1 MEECILS
8 KNVRFYTMAFENK
21 NSTTV
26 FDYPM
31 KNFID
36 QIDSAMKN
44 TKHFPFRE
52 TRSVN
57 GKIMRIFRPV
67 YLETSRIYVISF
79 GKLMKDKP
87 YMAVNG
93 MPKEIPDDMFTVN
106 TLAYNCYEKIALFT
120 TSRDGPDYFDAAC
133 FLSTFIPDQLD
144 YQVCLRPVLKH
155 SGLPEVRNSKFVR
168 NVIITL
174 DLGGP
179 INNIFLDKIQQ
190 ASFSDKLLITSLNA
204 MIHSA
209 KEVGLADKLK
219 IQLGVGQGKRNK
231 SLDLASTIQ
240 LLSEMNLESKCISE
254 IEVVYKNGEKEPIKN
269 AKLIQEHI
277 FLSQNFSTRRNQIS
291 QEDVIN
297 LAEKAFEAKRN
308 EYYSIRN
315 TYLEKANST
324 SLFEI
329 YIDYHDDLG

>member
-1 MEECILS
+1 
-8 KNVRFYTMAFENK
+8 
-21 NSTTV
+21 
-26 FDYPM
+26 
-31 KNFID
+31 
-36 QIDSAMKN
+36 
-44 TKHFPFRE
+44 
-52 TRSVN
+52 
-57 GKIMRIFRPV
+57 
-67 YLETSRIYVISF
+67 
-79 GKLMKDKP
+79 MKDKP

-190 ASFSDKLLITSLNA
+190 ASFSDKSLITSLNA

-219 IQLGVGQGKRNK
+219 IQLGL
-231 SLDLASTIQ
+231 SLI
-240 LLSEMNLESKCISE
+240 
-254 IEVVYKNGEKEPIKN
+254 
-269 AKLIQEHI
+269 HI
-277 FLSQNFSTRRNQIS
+277 
-291 QEDVIN
+291 
-297 LAEKAFEAKRN
+297 
-308 EYYSIRN
+308 
-315 TYLEKANST
+315 
-324 SLFEI
+324 
-329 YIDYHDDLG
+329 

>member
-1 MEECILS
+1 MS

-133 FLSTFIPDQLD
+133 FLSTFIPDQF
-144 YQVCLRPVLKH
+144 R
-155 SGLPEVRNSKFVR
+155 
-168 NVIITL
+168 
-174 DLGGP
+174 
-179 INNIFLDKIQQ
+179 
-190 ASFSDKLLITSLNA
+190 
-204 MIHSA
+204 
-209 KEVGLADKLK
+209 
-219 IQLGVGQGKRNK
+219 
-231 SLDLASTIQ
+231 
-240 LLSEMNLESKCISE
+240 LS
-254 IEVVYKNGEKEPIKN
+254 
-269 AKLIQEHI
+269 
-277 FLSQNFSTRRNQIS
+277 
-291 QEDVIN
+291 
-297 LAEKAFEAKRN
+297 
-308 EYYSIRN
+308 
-315 TYLEKANST
+315 
-324 SLFEI
+324 SLFTTSI
-329 YIDYHDDLG
+329 KTFRTPRSQKF